1 MTQEQREMITKQ
13 DIIDYINKMEIKK
26 AGIGGG
32 GLDKVDV
39 YFHIQQIVTMYD
51 AYLKKE
57 LKNQKA
63 ELAGQNK
70 KELEEHKAA
79 LEAENAEERDSLVGQ
94 IENLSRFKELA
105 STLREECDEQKRT
118 IEEQKQELD
127 KYKKDMEE
135 LQNDL
140 TKLQEERD
148 TLKDVASTS
157 YGGNVDL
164 SSDTIR
170 DYTARIDRLNE
181 ELRERATENENL
193 RSRLRVV
200 EGDLAEKKEE
210 VEAIQA
216 GVPKQLMA
224 SGGSYNYSDDISEIL
239 REARAEGQ
247 RIVDEARRESEKEL
261 VKMLNL
267 RAKFKHENEVY
278 RNWCTR
284 VDGEKKAIEEF
295 FANLSAQYKTVNR
308 ALATVKEDADA
319 FDIERVFT
327 VIDAGGQ
334 ERIEKTED

>member
-51 AYLKKE
+51 AFLKKE

-105 STLREECDEQKRT
+105 STLREESDEQKR
-118 IEEQKQELD
+118 IMEEQKQELD
-127 KYKKDMEE
+127 KYKKDMEA
-135 LQNDL
+135 LQDDL
-140 TKLQEERD
+140 TRLKEERD

-157 YGGNVDL
+157 YGGNIDA
-164 SSDTIR
+164 SSSAIR

-200 EGDLAEKKEE
+200 EGDLAE
-210 VEAIQA
+210 VEAAQA
-216 GVPKQLMA
+216 GVPKQYVA
-224 SGGSYNYSDDISEIL
+224 TGGTYNYSDDISEIL

>member
-1 MTQEQREMITKQ
+1 
-13 DIIDYINKMEIKK
+13 
-26 AGIGGG
+26 
-32 GLDKVDV
+32 
-39 YFHIQQIVTMYD
+39 MYD

-57 LKNQKA
+57 LKNQKSD
-63 ELAGQNK
+63 LAAKNK
-70 KELEEHKAA
+70 KELDDHKVA

-127 KYKKDMEE
+127 KYKSDMLA
-135 LQNDL
+135 LQDDVN
-140 TKLQEERD
+140 KLSDERD
-148 TLKDVASTS
+148 TLKDVASSS
-157 YGGNVDL
+157 YGGNVGL

-170 DYTARIDRLNE
+170 DYTARIDRLND
-181 ELRERATENENL
+181 ELRERATETENL

-200 EGDLAEKKEE
+200 ESELDGKR
-210 VEAIQA
+210 EALE
-216 GVPKQLMA
+216 GMPKQYLA
-224 SGGSYNYSDDISEIL
+224 GGGTYNYSDDISEIL
-239 REARAEGQ
+239 RESRAEGQ

-334 ERIEKTED
+334 ERIETTEE

>member
-26 AGIGGG
+26 AGLGGG

-79 LEAENAEERDSLVGQ
+79 LEAENSEERDSLVGQ

-105 STLREECDEQKRT
+105 STLREECDEQKRI

-127 KYKKDMEE
+127 KYKKDMET
-135 LQNDL
+135 LQDDL
-140 TKLQEERD
+140 NKLKEESD

-157 YGGNVDL
+157 YGGNVDA
-164 SSDTIR
+164 SSSAIR

-200 EGDLAEKKEE
+200 EGDLAEA
-210 VEAIQA
+210 EATQA
-216 GVPKQLMA
+216 GMPRQVIA
-224 SGGSYNYSDDISEIL
+224 TAGTYNYSDDISEIL

-247 RIVDEARRESEKEL
+247 RIVDESRRESEKEL

-334 ERIEKTED
+334 ERIEKVED

>member
-1 MTQEQREMITKQ
+1 MTQEQREMIKKQ
-13 DIIDYINKMEIKK
+13 DIIDYINNMEIKK

-32 GLDKVDV
+32 GLDKSDV
-39 YFHIQQIVTMYD
+39 YFHIQQIVNMYD

-57 LKNQKA
+57 LKNQKTD
-63 ELAGQNK
+63 LAAKNK
-70 KELEEHKAA
+70 KELDEHKAA
-79 LEAENAEERDSLVGQ
+79 LETENTEERDSLVGQ

-118 IEEQKQELD
+118 IDEQRLELD
-127 KYKKDMEE
+127 RYKRDMVA
-135 LQNDL
+135 LQENV
-140 TKLQEERD
+140 TKLGEERD
-148 TLKDVASTS
+148 TLKDVASSS
-157 YGGNVDL
+157 YSANVDL

-170 DYTARIDRLNE
+170 EYTARIDRLND
-181 ELRERATENENL
+181 ELRERASEAEKL

-200 EGDLAEKKEE
+200 ESELEGKREALE
-210 VEAIQA
+210 VM
-216 GVPKQLMA
+216 PKQYIA
-224 SGGSYNYSDDISEIL
+224 SAGTYNYSDDISEIL
-239 REARAEGQ
+239 RESRAEGQ

-327 VIDAGGQ
+327 VIDASGQ
-334 ERIEKTED
+334 DRIEISEE

>member
-13 DIIDYINKMEIKK
+13 DIIDYINQMEIKK
-26 AGIGGG
+26 AGLGGG

-70 KELEEHKAA
+70 KELDEYKAA

-127 KYKKDMEE
+127 KYKQDLEA
-135 LQNDL
+135 LQGDYG
-140 TKLQEERD
+140 KVQEERD

-157 YGGNVDL
+157 YGGNVDV
-164 SSDTIR
+164 SASAIR

-181 ELRERATENENL
+181 ELRERAAENESL
-193 RSRLRVV
+193 RSKLRAV
-200 EGDLAEKKEE
+200 ESDLASKKEDYE
-210 VEAIQA
+210 
-216 GVPKQLMA
+216 GVPKQYMA
-224 SGGSYNYSDDISEIL
+224 SAGTYNYSDDISEIL

-247 RIVDEARRESEKEL
+247 RIVDESRRESEKEL

-278 RNWCTR
+278 RNWCSR

-334 ERIEKTED
+334 DRIEKTEE